1 MKKKKEYI
9 IAGSLLSLAIVGMV
23 FAYNTESGDKKSQE
37 KEEQQV
43 AFQEV
48 EKDKETAKEEVED
61 VSSILKVKEKK
72 EEQKQEQKQKAETQK
87 EEVNVAKEEPKV
99 QETASK
105 PSALTFK
112 GELAWPAAEEGKV
125 IMNYSMDQTV
135 YFKSLDQYRYNPAV
149 IIGAKVNDKVTS
161 AAAGSVLD
169 VSNNEVTGCTVTMN
183 LGDGYKAIYGQLK
196 EVSKKAGD
204 YVAPGEVIGYISEP
218 TKYYSEEGS
227 NLYFELQKDDQ
238 PVDPMGYFK

>member
-48 EKDKETAKEEVED
+48 EKDKETAKDEVED
-61 VSSILKVKEKK
+61 VSSILKAKEKK

-112 GELAWPAAEEGKV
+112 GELAWPAAEEDKV

-149 IIGAKVNDKVTS
+149 IIGAKVND
-161 AAAGSVLD
+161 
-169 VSNNEVTGCTVTMN
+169 
-183 LGDGYKAIYGQLK
+183 
-196 EVSKKAGD
+196 
-204 YVAPGEVIGYISEP
+204 
-218 TKYYSEEGS
+218 
-227 NLYFELQKDDQ
+227 
-238 PVDPMGYFK
+238 